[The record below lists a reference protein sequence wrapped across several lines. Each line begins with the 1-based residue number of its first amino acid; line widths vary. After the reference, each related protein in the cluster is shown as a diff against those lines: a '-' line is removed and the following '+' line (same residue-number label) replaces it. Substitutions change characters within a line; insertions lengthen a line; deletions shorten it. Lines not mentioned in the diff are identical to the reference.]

1 LFKEIPMTKERGGSI
16 IFLAAGIYG
25 LAFSLGLPLGKWNA
39 PGPGVFPLTLSILLC
54 SFGLVWFVQGGV
66 KGAQKPQG
74 CPAGLLGKS
83 RTPFQIVGITAAFI
97 FLLEPLGYLLASM
110 LFTFALFF
118 LVSRYRMG
126 IAAALAV
133 TFGAVSWVFFTKV
146 LSTPLPQGVLWMF

>member
-1 LFKEIPMTKERGGSI
+1 MTKERGGGI
-16 IFLAAGIYG
+16 LFLAAGIYG
-25 LAFSLGLPLGKWNA
+25 LVFSLGLPLGKWNA

-54 SFGLVWFVQGGV
+54 SFGLVWFVQGGA
-66 KGAQKPQG
+66 KEAEKPRQRRG
-74 CPAGLLGKS
+74 GLLGKS
-83 RTPFQIVGITAAFI
+83 GTPLQIVGITAAFI

-118 LVSRYRMG
+118 LVSRYRMW

-133 TFGAVSWVFFTKV
+133 TFGAGSWIFFTKV